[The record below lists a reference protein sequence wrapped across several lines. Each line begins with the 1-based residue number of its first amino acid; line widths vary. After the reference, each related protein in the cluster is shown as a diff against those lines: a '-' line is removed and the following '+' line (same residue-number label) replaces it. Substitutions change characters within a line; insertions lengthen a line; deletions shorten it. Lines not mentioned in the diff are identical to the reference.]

1 MILNYLTMNVK
12 GVACNDNSP
21 HNLADLLSASESFTT
36 HELNLEVLFKFS
48 LSLIFFRTLHADQ
61 HHTAARQS

>member
-1 MILNYLTMNVK
+1 MTTPLII
-12 GVACNDNSP
+12 
-21 HNLADLLSASESFTT
+21 LADLLSASESFTT

-48 LSLIFFRTLHADQ
+48 LSLIFFRTLHGDQ

>member
-1 MILNYLTMNVK
+1 MTTPLIIL
-12 GVACNDNSP
+12 P
-21 HNLADLLSASESFTT
+21 DLLSASESFTT

-48 LSLIFFRTLHADQ
+48 LIFFRTLHADQ

>member
-1 MILNYLTMNVK
+1 MTTPLII
-12 GVACNDNSP
+12 
-21 HNLADLLSASESFTT
+21 LADLLSASESFTT

-61 HHTAARQS
+61 HHTAARQSYCSLRVRRR